1 MGNQQKNFNVNIDET
16 LSDAFSAQ
24 VEQRGYT
31 KYRAIEGALRGFMA
45 LSAEN
50 QVRLISGNL
59 AAENVNQ
66 AKSGPKTL
74 REALKNMVKS
84 STEGSETPSMM
95 IEIRPTDKQLW
106 NKLRQLV
113 EPESEKRRERK
124 KQG

>member
-1 MGNQQKNFNVNIDET
+1 MAMHKKSFNVDVDEK
-16 LSDAFSAQ
+16 LSDEFSAQ

-31 KYRAIEGALRGFMA
+31 KYRAIEGALRGFMV

-59 AAENVNQ
+59 ATGNVNQ
-66 AKSGPKTL
+66 AKNGPKTL

-84 STEGSETPSMM
+84 STEGSELPAMI

-106 NKLRQLV
+106 NELRLLV
-113 EPESEKRRERK
+113 EPERRRK
-124 KQG
+124 KVRG

>member
-1 MGNQQKNFNVNIDET
+1 MGNEQKNFNVNIAAQ
-16 LSDAFSAQ
+16 LSDEFSTH

-45 LSAEN
+45 LSAED

-59 AAENVNQ
+59 VTENVNP
-66 AKSGPKTL
+66 AKSEPKTL

-84 STEGSETPSMM
+84 STEGSETPAMM

-106 NKLRQLV
+106 NELRRLV
-113 EPESEKRRERK
+113 EPERRRK
-124 KQG
+124 KVRG